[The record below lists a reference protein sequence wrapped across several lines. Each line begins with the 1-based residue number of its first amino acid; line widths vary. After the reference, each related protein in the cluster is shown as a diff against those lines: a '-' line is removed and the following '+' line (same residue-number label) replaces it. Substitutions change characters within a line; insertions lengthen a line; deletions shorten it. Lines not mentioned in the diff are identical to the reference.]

1 VRSGD
6 EVLDVGV
13 ESDEG
18 DQGRHGSE
26 ETLVEKGA

>member
-1 VRSGD
+1 VKSGD
-6 EVLDVGV
+6 EVSDVGV

-18 DQGRHGSE
+18 DQERHDSE